1 MAHQGLQVLSQ
12 FRVGDGYPLSSTLC
26 VLTSRPAHDLLGLA
40 SEVGEHGAGI
50 VEVLEG
56 VADVFHLIL
65 QELRAAYSEGP
76 EEETNDHAFFGSL
89 TMGRKIVNEIIFIC
103 GFSVY

>member
-12 FRVGDGYPLSSTLC
+12 FRLGDGYPLSSTLC
-26 VLTSRPAHDLLGLA
+26 VLTSRLAHDLGLA

-76 EEETNDHAFFGSL
+76 EEETNDHTFFGSL
-89 TMGRKIVNEIIFIC
+89 TMGRKIVNEIIFLC

>member
-12 FRVGDGYPLSSTLC
+12 FRVGDDYPLSSTLC

-40 SEVGEHGAGI
+40 SEVDEHGAGI

-56 VADVFHLIL
+56 VADVTSGLHI
-65 QELRAAYSEGP
+65 LRARRKKP
-76 EEETNDHAFFGSL
+76 MTTPSL
-89 TMGRKIVNEIIFIC
+89 VLLLWAEK
-103 GFSVY
+103 